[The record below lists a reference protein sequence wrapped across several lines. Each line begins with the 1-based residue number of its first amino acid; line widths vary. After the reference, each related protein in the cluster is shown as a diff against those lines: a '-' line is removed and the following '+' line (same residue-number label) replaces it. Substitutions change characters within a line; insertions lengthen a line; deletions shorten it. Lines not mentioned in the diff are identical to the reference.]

1 MNILKGSNNNM
12 ANVRNYIAAG
22 NTAVR
27 KNLKARQALADNKPD
42 YGALGEEAIKAE
54 RDERIG
60 VIMAN
65 AKANN
70 ASMDASTQIKGAE
83 IAKDRDKSIA
93 ASKRSARKAGLL
105 AGGAL
110 ILGLANKERLK
121 KDEPDLYQEMLQQQL
136 LGRNQSITDLRTEI
150 DEMRTDLENS
160 TPSSIPTS
168 DSTIPLSPESPGTTP
183 ISSAQS
189 LAAGQ
194 GISNGGGSRYSVD
207 QMQQLLVD
215 RGMDPGTA
223 RQLAAVGMGES
234 GGNPTIDTV
243 QSGLDPNRSN
253 EFSVGL
259 FQINS
264 QSHGDKLRRRGYTV
278 DDLRDPGKN
287 ADIAIDV
294 YNEAGGLTP
303 WSVYNS
309 GDYRQYMKL

>member
-1 MNILKGSNNNM
+1 M
-12 ANVRNYIAAG
+12 ANVNNYIKAG

-27 KNLKARQALADNKPD
+27 KNLTARRALADNKPD
-42 YGALGEEAIKAE
+42 YGALGQEAIKAE
-54 RDERIG
+54 RDERIAA
-60 VIMAN
+60 IRAN
-65 AKANN
+65 AKVTN
-70 ASMDASTQIKGAE
+70 AATDGQTRVEGAE
-83 IAKDRDKSIA
+83 IIKDRDKSIA
-93 ASKRSARKAGLL
+93 ASERGARKAGLL

-110 ILGLANKERLK
+110 ILGLANRERLK
-121 KDEPDLYQEMLQQQL
+121 KDEPDLYQQALERQL
-136 LGRNQSITDLRTEI
+136 LGRNQSIADLRTEI
-150 DEMRTDLENS
+150 DGMRTDLENF
-160 TPSSIPTS
+160 TPEEIPTG
-168 DSTIPLSPESPGTTP
+168 DATIPLNPEAPGTPP

-194 GISNGGGSRYSVD
+194 GNSNGGGSRYSVD

-234 GGNPTIDTV
+234 GGNPTVDTV

-253 EFSVGL
+253 EYSVGL

-264 QSHGDKLRRRGYTV
+264 QAHGDKLRRRGYTV
-278 DDLRDPGKN
+278 EDLRDPGKN

-309 GDYRQYMKL
+309 GDYQQYMKL

>member
-1 MNILKGSNNNM
+1 M
-12 ANVRNYIAAG
+12 ANVNNYIRAG
-22 NTAVR
+22 NAAVN
-27 KNLKARQALADNKPD
+27 KNLKIRGALSDNKPD

-54 RDERIG
+54 RDERIA
-60 VIMAN
+60 VIRAN
-65 AKANN
+65 AKTNN
-70 ASMDASTQIKGAE
+70 ASMDASTQIEGAE
-83 IAKDRDKSIA
+83 ITKDRNKSVA
-93 ASKRSARKAGLL
+93 ASERKARKAGLL

-110 ILGLANKERLK
+110 LIGLADRERRK
-121 KDEPDLYQEMLQQQL
+121 PDEPNSYRNMLTQQMN
-136 LGRNQSITDLRTEI
+136 GRNQTITELQTE
-150 DEMRTDLENS
+150 LEQQRAELES
-160 TPSSIPTS
+160 LAPGTIPSG
-168 DSTIPLSPESPGTTP
+168 DGTIPLNPEAPGTQP

-215 RGMDPGTA
+215 RGMDTGTA
-223 RQLAAVGMGES
+223 RQLAATAMGES

-259 FQINS
+259 WQINA
-264 QSHGDKLRRRGYTV
+264 QAHGDKLRRRGYTV

-294 YNEAGGLTP
+294 YEEAGGLTP

-309 GDYRQYMKL
+309 GDYQQYMKL

>member
-1 MNILKGSNNNM
+1 M
-12 ANVRNYIAAG
+12 ANVNNYIRAG
-22 NTAVR
+22 KASVN
-27 KNLKARQALADNKPD
+27 KNLTARRALSENKTDFGAIGQAAIRADR
-42 YGALGEEAIKAE
+42 EEKIAIIK
-54 RDERIG
+54 
-60 VIMAN
+60 AN
-65 AKANN
+65 AKVNN
-70 ASMDASTQIKGAE
+70 TSMNAQTEMKGAD
-83 IAKDRDKSIA
+83 IKVDRDKSVA
-93 ASKRSARKAGLL
+93 ASERKARKAGLL

-110 ILGLANKERLK
+110 LVGLADRERRK
-121 KDEPDLYQEMLQQQL
+121 KDEPNPYREMLTQQMNGRNQTITELQQQIETQ
-136 LGRNQSITDLRTEI
+136 RAE
-150 DEMRTDLENS
+150 LES
-160 TPSSIPTS
+160 MAPGGVPGS
-168 DSTIPLSPESPGTTP
+168 DATIPLNPESPGTPP

-189 LAAGQ
+189 IASGQ
-194 GISNGGGSRYSVD
+194 GISSGGGSRYSVD

-215 RGMDPGTA
+215 RGMDAGTA
-223 RQLAAVGMGES
+223 RQLAATAMGES

-259 FQINS
+259 WQINT
-264 QSHGDKLRRRGYTV
+264 QAHGDKLRRRGYTV

>member
-1 MNILKGSNNNM
+1 M
-12 ANVRNYIAAG
+12 ANVNNYIKAG
-22 NTAVR
+22 STAVR
-27 KNLKARQALADNKPD
+27 KNLTARRALSDNKPD

-54 RDERIG
+54 RDERIA
-60 VIMAN
+60 VIRAN
-65 AKANN
+65 AKTNN
-70 ASMDASTQIKGAE
+70 ASMDASTQIEGAE
-83 IAKDRDKSIA
+83 ITKDRNKSVA
-93 ASKRSARKAGLL
+93 ASKRKARKAGLL

-110 ILGLANKERLK
+110 LIGLADRERRK
-121 KDEPDLYQEMLQQQL
+121 PDEPNSYRDMLTQQMN
-136 LGRNQSITDLRTEI
+136 GRNQTITELQTE
-150 DEMRTDLENS
+150 LEQRRS
-160 TPSSIPTS
+160 ELESMAPGAIPSG
-168 DSTIPLSPESPGTTP
+168 DGTIPLNPEAPGTPP

-215 RGMDPGTA
+215 RGMDTGTA
-223 RQLAAVGMGES
+223 RQLAATAMGES

-259 FQINS
+259 WQINA
-264 QSHGDKLRRRGYTV
+264 QAHGDKLRRRGYTV

-309 GDYRQYMKL
+309 GDYQQYMKL

>member
-1 MNILKGSNNNM
+1 M
-12 ANVRNYIAAG
+12 ANVNNYIAAG
-22 NTAVR
+22 NSAVR
-27 KNLKARQALADNKPD
+27 KNLKIREALSENKTD
-42 YGALGEEAIKAE
+42 FGALGQAAIQAE
-54 RDERIG
+54 RDERIA
-60 VIMAN
+60 VIRAN
-65 AKANN
+65 AKTNN
-70 ASMDASTQIKGAE
+70 ASMDASTQIEGAE

-93 ASKRSARKAGLL
+93 ASERKARKAGLL

-110 ILGLANKERLK
+110 LVGLADRERRK
-121 KDEPDLYQEMLQQQL
+121 KDEPNPYREMLTQQMNGRNQTITELQQQIETQ
-136 LGRNQSITDLRTEI
+136 RAE
-150 DEMRTDLENS
+150 LES
-160 TPSSIPTS
+160 MAPGGVPTS
-168 DSTIPLSPESPGTTP
+168 DATIPLNPESPGTPP

-189 LAAGQ
+189 LASGQ

-253 EFSVGL
+253 EFSLGL
-259 FQINS
+259 FQINA
-264 QSHGDKLRRRGYTV
+264 QAHGDKLRRRGYTV
-278 DDLRDPGKN
+278 EDLRDPGKN

-309 GDYRQYMKL
+309 GDYQQYMKL